1 METCYLKDEIEA
13 GIDEA
18 GRGCLSGRV
27 YASVVILP
35 NEFPDD
41 NYLNI
46 KDSKKL
52 SRKKRDEMRRYI
64 ENVAIDYAVGY
75 AEPKEIDEKNILQ
88 ATICTM
94 HRALDSLKVIPSNIV
109 VDGNY
114 FKMYKGSDDCI
125 IPHQLIKGGDNKY
138 RNIAAASILSKC
150 NHDDYVDSL
159 LKENPELEKYGWRTN
174 MCYGTKKHM
183 NAIKEYGITKYHRKS
198 FAPCSNY

>member
-1 METCYLKDEIEA
+1 METCYLEDEIEA

-64 ENVAIDYAVGY
+64 ENRVY
-75 AEPKEIDEKNILQ
+75 
-88 ATICTM
+88 
-94 HRALDSLKVIPSNIV
+94 SN
-109 VDGNY
+109 
-114 FKMYKGSDDCI
+114 
-125 IPHQLIKGGDNKY
+125 
-138 RNIAAASILSKC
+138 
-150 NHDDYVDSL
+150 
-159 LKENPELEKYGWRTN
+159 
-174 MCYGTKKHM
+174 
-183 NAIKEYGITKYHRKS
+183 
-198 FAPCSNY
+198 